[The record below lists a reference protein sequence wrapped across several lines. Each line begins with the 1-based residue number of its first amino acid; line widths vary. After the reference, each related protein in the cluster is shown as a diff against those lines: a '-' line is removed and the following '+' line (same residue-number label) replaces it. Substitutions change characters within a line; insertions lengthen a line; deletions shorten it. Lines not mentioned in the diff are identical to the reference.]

1 MASKQTSMK
10 AKKIARNKAKAKAR
24 VKATHDP
31 IRHQRSAGGFHDKN
45 LNVYDLIN
53 NVKTGAT
60 RIKAKQAKGEI
71 PDVDI
76 DRISFLRGIQETM
89 AQVIKM
95 HGGIAVYMILAEDEG
110 RFQITPENAMR
121 IETYERSVVRLVENV
136 DAVIMLDQAKKL
148 PQDYIELVIDMA
160 DVMRDLMVIH
170 HAPTFEMLKR
180 KEKEINRYVTEHL
193 PTGVDVLEY
202 TRQLHEER
210 IKKVGPNYVTTDGVS
225 AKEIAEM
232 VMMTQAIMDENEEG
246 VVVSADT
253 SNLKPDEHP
262 DVEPVKDI
270 PQDPITEE
278 RNKDAQ

>member
-1 MASKQTSMK
+1 MATKNQGMQ
-10 AKKIARNKAKAKAR
+10 AKKIARRKAKSKARAKATQSS
-24 VKATHDP
+24 VFN
-31 IRHQRSAGGFHDKN
+31 QRSAGGFHDKSAN
-45 LNVYDLIN
+45 IYDLIN

-60 RIKAKQAKGEI
+60 KIKAKQAKGEI
-71 PDVDI
+71 PDVNI
-76 DRISFLRGIQETM
+76 DRLSFMRGIQETL

-110 RFQITPENAMR
+110 RFQITPENALR
-121 IETYERSVVRLVENV
+121 IETYERSVVRMVENV
-136 DAVIMLDQAKKL
+136 DAIILLDQAKKL
-148 PQDYIELVIDMA
+148 PPDYIELVIDMA

-170 HAPTFEMLKR
+170 HTPTFDMLKR

-193 PTGVDVLEY
+193 PTGMDVLEY
-202 TRQLHEER
+202 TRQLHEAR

-232 VMMTQAIMDENEEG
+232 VLMTQALLDENEEG
-246 VVVSADT
+246 VIVSADT
-253 SNLKPDEHP
+253 SNLVPDDHP
-262 DVEPVKDI
+262 DVDPVKDV